1 MLRTLSRL
9 GIPFLFILL
18 GYISCQSPST
28 PKTETSKISLTKDW
42 WKEAVIYQIYPRSF
56 KDNDGNGIGDLKGI
70 ISKLDYLKS
79 LGINTIWIN
88 PIMESPNF
96 DNGYDVSD
104 YYKISPLFGT
114 MQDFDS
120 LLDGMHK
127 RGIHLVMDMVLNH
140 SSNQNEW
147 FKQSRSSRTN
157 PYREY
162 YHWWPAEKGKPTPR
176 WSFFDVNKDA
186 WKYDTLTNSYYLHYF
201 AQQQPDLNWENP
213 KVRKELYKMMKF
225 WLDKGVDGMR
235 MDAFQYVSKD
245 TTFPVFP
252 KDYDKNIDNFYGR
265 GPHLHD
271 YIQEMNKELLSHY
284 NIMTVAEGGGVTQQD
299 AMNFV
304 DSARHEFSLAYHFK
318 GIGYGDYDPN
328 YSLIG
333 FKKIYSSWDSAFSK
347 KGWLS
352 IFLANHDQ
360 PRMVS
365 HWGNDDPA
373 FRDPSSKM
381 LTTFLMTMRGTPF
394 YYNGDELG
402 MVNIKFDH
410 IGQYQDIETINKYK
424 HLVLEGGDTTAFLE
438 RQKRASRENSRTPF
452 QWDDSENAGFTT
464 GKPWL
469 PVNPNYKSLN
479 AAQEEK
485 DPNSVLNYFRKIVK
499 LRMDNK
505 SVLVYG
511 KYTLL
516 DSDNPNI
523 YSYTRESNGRKFL
536 VLLNFKKT
544 ASKENTGIDLSKAK
558 LLISNYA
565 NPSHGDTLQ
574 PYEAEVY
581 EL

>member
-1 MLRTLSRL
+1 MQPSYRRLIFLITLL
-9 GIPFLFILL
+9 FLT
-18 GYISCQSPST
+18 YISCQNPSQ
-28 PKTETSKISLTKDW
+28 PKTEASKIDMKKDW
-42 WKEAVIYQIYPRSF
+42 WKEAVVYQIYPRSF
-56 KDNDGNGIGDLKGI
+56 KDQDGNGIGDLKGI

-120 LLDGMHK
+120 LLNGMHQ

-140 SSNQNEW
+140 SSDQNEW

-157 PYREY
+157 PNRDY

-186 WKYDTLTNSYYLHYF
+186 WKYDTLTNAYYLHYF

-213 KVRKELYKMMKF
+213 KVRQELYKMMKF

-252 KDYDKNIDNFYGR
+252 KDYDKNIDNYYGK

-284 NIMTVAEGGGVTQQD
+284 NIMTVAEGAGTTQDD
-299 AMNFV
+299 AMKFV
-304 DSARHEFSLAYHFK
+304 DSSRHEFSLAYHFK
-318 GIGYGDYDPN
+318 GIGYGNFDPN

-333 FKKIYSSWDSAFSK
+333 FKKVYSSWDSAFAQR
-347 KGWLS
+347 GWLS

-365 HWGNDDPA
+365 HWGNDEPPYL
-373 FRDPSSKM
+373 DPSSKM

-394 YYNGDELG
+394 YYNGDEIG

-410 IGQYQDIETINKYK
+410 INQYQDIQTINAYK
-424 HLVLEGGDTTAFLE
+424 HLAKEGGDTVAFLE
-438 RQKRASRENSRTPF
+438 REKRTSRENSRTPF
-452 QWDDSENAGFTT
+452 QWDASENAGFTT

-469 PVNPNYKSLN
+469 PLNSNYKTLN
-479 AAQEEK
+479 ASSQEK
-485 DPNSVLNYFRKIVK
+485 DPNSILNYFRKIVK
-499 LRMDNK
+499 LRMDNPK
-505 SVLVYG
+505 ILVYG

-516 DSDNPNI
+516 DAENPNI
-523 YSYTRESNGRKFL
+523 YSYTRENDGKKFL
-536 VLLNFKKT
+536 IMLNFKKSP
-544 ASKENTGIDLSKAK
+544 SKENTGIDLTKAK
-558 LLISNYA
+558 LLISNYEK
-565 NPSHGDTLQ
+565 PSHGDILQ